1 MQTLPP
7 ESAPDERAPLRR
19 VLVRVGLTVL
29 IACFAAFW
37 IWALFFASKEAVNRV
52 DDRAWAARA
61 EQICADANQRRLE
74 LSDYRTIVDVDAAL
88 IRERAA
94 IVDRAT
100 DIIDEMLGDVV
111 ADLPDDGKG
120 RAIVPQWELEYRQ
133 YIEARR
139 DYADDLRESGE
150 NLAFYEPATNG
161 LPISERLETFAGDN
175 AMPACAPPRDLSR

>member
-7 ESAPDERAPLRR
+7 ESTQHDRSSIVRL
-19 VLVRVGLTVL
+19 LSRVGLTLV
-29 IACFAAFW
+29 IAGFATFW

-52 DDRAWAARA
+52 DDRDWAARA
-61 EQICADANQRRLE
+61 EQICAGANEQRLE
-74 LSDYRTIVDVDAAL
+74 LSDYRSIVEVDADL

-100 DIIDEMLGDVV
+100 AIIEGMIDQVV
-111 ADLPDDGKG
+111 AELPDDPKG
-120 RAIVPQWELEYRQ
+120 QEIVPQWEDEYRQ
-133 YIEARR
+133 YIQARR
-139 DYADDLRESGE
+139 DYADDLRATGD

-175 AMPACAPPRDLSR
+175 EMPSCAPPRDLSR